1 MLPSIV
7 TILKELGVYGNS
19 EDLYDYIDQLYFK
32 RRYLVDIGI
41 RKLLDGSGLLDDEIR
56 NDDVVIYFS
65 DALPF
70 RNGTN

>member
-7 TILKELGVYGNS
+7 TILKELGVYGYS